1 MQKEYNRSL
10 TEKSKIQT
18 EVTPAIQEF
27 LGDYKV
33 KTYEDLVALLKHIHS
48 SLEFRNYNDATKE
61 YADSIQWKRTASEI
75 VEDGYVYK
83 GKACSDLALIFIA
96 LCKAASVDAQLL
108 KLIRLDG
115 KSTHTIVEIQL
126 EDGWYRLDTSNNGS
140 VPFKGYLADEQV
152 WNKNWEG
159 GWKVWKRG
167 PDLWSMGLDSID
179 SEDKVREE

>member
-1 MQKEYNRSL
+1 MQKKYNRRP
-10 TEKSKIQT
+10 TEEPKTQS
-18 EVTPAIQEF
+18 EVTPTIQKF

-33 KTYEDLVALLKHIHS
+33 KTHEDLAVLLKRIHS

-75 VEDGYVYK
+75 IEDGYVYE
-83 GKACSDLALIFIA
+83 GKFCSDLALVFIA
-96 LCKAASVDAQLL
+96 LCKAAGVDAQLL

-115 KSTHTIVEIQL
+115 KSTHTIAEIQL
-126 EDGWYRLDTSNNGS
+126 EDGWYRLDTSNSGS
-140 VPFKGYLADEQV
+140 IPFKGYLADDQV

-167 PDLWSMGLDSID
+167 PDLWSMGLHSID
-179 SEDKVREE
+179 NEDKVREE